1 MPQDLTTGPIAS
13 NLLRFALPLMI
24 GNLLQ
29 QLYNVCDTWVVGR
42 FLGPE
47 ALAAVGS
54 SYALMV
60 FLTSIFLGLCMGS
73 GAAFAIQY
81 GRRDE
86 EQLKSSMFISFVLI
100 ALVTLLLNV
109 AVFAGLDGIIQLLQV
124 SGEVAPLMHDYL
136 WIIFWG
142 MGATFLYNY
151 FANLLRAVGDS
162 LTPLAFLGVSAILNV
177 VLDLIFVLIFAW
189 GIQGAAIATVIAQLV
204 AGLGILVYTLVRFPQ
219 LRLARRHLRWHKQ
232 IAVDIAGLS
241 FLTCLQQSVM
251 NFGILMVQGLVN
263 SFGTV
268 VMAAFAAA
276 VKIDAFAY
284 LPVQDFGN
292 AFATYVAQNHGA
304 GQGERIEQGIRSAAV
319 TVFVFCLFISL
330 GVCLLARPL
339 MEIFVRPE
347 ETAIIAA
354 GVHYLR
360 IEASFYLGIGILFL
374 LYGFYRA
381 INRPAMSVVLTV
393 ISLGTRVILAYG
405 LSAIPAIGV
414 TGIWAA
420 VPIGWILADL
430 VGILY
435 YRKNRRRFLGLSTA
449 RLKSA

>member
-1 MPQDLTTGPIAS
+1 M
-13 NLLRFALPLMI
+13 
-24 GNLLQ
+24 
-29 QLYNVCDTWVVGR
+29 
-42 FLGPE
+42 
-47 ALAAVGS
+47 
-54 SYALMV
+54 
-60 FLTSIFLGLCMGS
+60 
-73 GAAFAIQY
+73 
-81 GRRDE
+81 
-86 EQLKSSMFISFVLI
+86 
-100 ALVTLLLNV
+100 
-109 AVFAGLDGIIQLLQV
+109 
-124 SGEVAPLMHDYL
+124 
-136 WIIFWG
+136 
-142 MGATFLYNY
+142 
-151 FANLLRAVGDS
+151 
-162 LTPLAFLGVSAILNV
+162 

-268 VMAAFAAA
+268 IMAAFAAA
-276 VKIDAFAY
+276 VKIDSFAY
-284 LPVQDFGN
+284 MPVQDFGN

-405 LSAIPAIGV
+405 LSAIPAIGI